1 LQTVPEPGHEQTP
14 PNGWESPQVEG
25 AHRPPEELLVELI
38 NLFRQLL
45 AVAQALLD
53 LLEQRVGATAQS
65 GARREQP
72 REVDIPIL

>member
-1 LQTVPEPGHEQTP
+1 MVPDAGQERTP
-14 PNGWESPQVEG
+14 PNGWELPRAEG

-53 LLEQRVGATAQS
+53 LLEQRVGGTGQS
-65 GARREQP
+65 GRPREQP